1 MHIHTKKN
9 EEEVNKQEQQ
19 AETKQQEQP
28 TAEQAPQGTEAGT
41 EQTAPAAS
49 PAEQLAA
56 AQAEQIQALQDRVLR
71 MQAEFDNYRKRTAR
85 EQAELSSYVTSEVVN
100 KFLKVLDNFER
111 AEASMEKAT
120 DGDTIKVGLGKIRR
134 QFEQTLNE
142 LKVEEIKAAGEPFN
156 PEFHDAVMRGA
167 TPQLPDDSVEL
178 VLEKGYKVG
187 DRITRHSKVK
197 VANNS

>member
-167 TPQLPDDSVEL
+167 NPQLPDDSVEL
-178 VLEKGYKVG
+178 VLEKGYKLG
-187 DRITRHSKVK
+187 DRIIRHSKVK
-197 VANNS
+197 VVNNS

>member
-1 MHIHTKKN
+1 M
-9 EEEVNKQEQQ
+9 
-19 AETKQQEQP
+19 
-28 TAEQAPQGTEAGT
+28 
-41 EQTAPAAS
+41 
-49 PAEQLAA
+49 
-56 AQAEQIQALQDRVLR
+56 
-71 MQAEFDNYRKRTAR
+71 
-85 EQAELSSYVTSEVVN
+85 TSEVVN

-167 TPQLPDDSVEL
+167 NPQLPDDSVEL
-178 VLEKGYKVG
+178 VLEKGYKLG
-187 DRITRHSKVK
+187 DRIIRHSKVK
-197 VANNS
+197 VVNNS

>member
-41 EQTAPAAS
+41 EQTS

-167 TPQLPDDSVEL
+167 NPQLPDDSVEL
-178 VLEKGYKVG
+178 VLEKGYKLG
-187 DRITRHSKVK
+187 DRIIRHSKVK
-197 VANNS
+197 VVNNS

>member
-41 EQTAPAAS
+41 EQTAPTAS

-167 TPQLPDDSVEL
+167 NPQLPDDSVEL
-178 VLEKGYKVG
+178 VLEKGYKLG
-187 DRITRHSKVK
+187 DRIIRHSKVK
-197 VANNS
+197 VVNNS